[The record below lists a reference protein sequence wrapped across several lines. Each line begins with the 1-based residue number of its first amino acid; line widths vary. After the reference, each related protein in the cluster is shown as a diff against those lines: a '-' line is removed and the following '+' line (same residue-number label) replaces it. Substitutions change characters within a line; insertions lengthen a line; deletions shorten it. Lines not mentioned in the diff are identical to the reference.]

1 MNDTNT
7 LAAELRQ
14 IAPSTAWWNT
24 LDEAADRLEELE
36 RDHGK
41 PTDAADPNGSTCA
54 RLKWWKDRNDDLHDQ
69 LAETAKDYLC
79 LAELLD
85 GHDATECRANLVKM
99 KADLAA
105 KDAHADEIYKAAVD
119 LAAKLEGDL
128 EKERQDRKQ
137 ADFDTIR
144 ALGERNDA
152 RAQLTANHEFTKLIG
167 KWLEDER
174 ALADR
179 LAASLDIALECFAEG
194 QSIAFDDAVTA
205 EQALASWQQARGKE
219 A

>member
-1 MNDTNT
+1 MNDTKT

-54 RLKWWKDRNDDLHDQ
+54 RLKWWKDRCEDLH
-69 LAETAKDYLC
+69 E
-79 LAELLD
+79 E
-85 GHDATECRANLVKM
+85 
-99 KADLAA
+99 LAA

-128 EKERQDRKQ
+128 EKER
-137 ADFDTIR
+137 
-144 ALGERNDA
+144 
-152 RAQLTANHEFTKLIG
+152 
-167 KWLEDER
+167 

-179 LAASLDIALECFAEG
+179 LAETLANVQGDYASNGALVIEEV
-194 QSIAFDDAVTA
+194 DA
-205 EQALASWQQARGKE
+205 ALASWKQARGKE